1 MGLID
6 ALVDVVAGLIAPQ
19 WRRARGRRPKEPWS
33 VRRSRRRLE
42 RDARERGDAPR

>member
-6 ALVDVVAGLIAPQ
+6 ALLDVVVGLMAPQ
-19 WRRARGRRPKEPWS
+19 WRRTRGRHAKDPWS

-42 RDARERGDAPR
+42 REALLGSDVRR

>member
-6 ALVDVVAGLIAPQ
+6 ALLDVVAGLIAPQ
-19 WRRARGRRPKEPWS
+19 WRRARGRHPKESWS

-42 RDARERGDAPR
+42 REALLRGDARR